1 MALLLWIV
9 IPSVILIA
17 CVDIIFVSPAMA
29 VSPWF
34 FVGAVLGSTVYQVA
48 IDGLFAFLCNKIPS
62 KWLKDKKFFE
72 VSKKEQKFYERLG
85 IRSWKDKVLELGGMG
100 GFSKSKIN
108 DPNSPEYIERFLF
121 ETYKGEV
128 DHILGMIAGF
138 TVIFIFP
145 LKFAWFI
152 GVPVA
157 IVNAV
162 VNYMSLMI
170 LRYNTPKLKTLH
182 KRAVRNMEQKQQG

>member
-182 KRAVRNMEQKQQG
+182 KRAVRNMEQKIQG

>member
-85 IRSWKDKVLELGGMG
+85 IRSW
-100 GFSKSKIN
+100 
-108 DPNSPEYIERFLF
+108 
-121 ETYKGEV
+121 
-128 DHILGMIAGF
+128 
-138 TVIFIFP
+138 
-145 LKFAWFI
+145 
-152 GVPVA
+152 
-157 IVNAV
+157 
-162 VNYMSLMI
+162 
-170 LRYNTPKLKTLH
+170 
-182 KRAVRNMEQKQQG
+182 